1 MSEETKEHANLSVRE
16 IVSRSVLA
24 DDMNGQRMV
33 AEIFNELPAGHPD
46 NPYADEIRAMRAAGL
61 ID

>member
-16 IVSRSVLA
+16 IVSRWVSA
-24 DDMNGQRMV
+24 DNMNGQRMA

-46 NPYADEIRAMRAAGL
+46 NPYADEIRTMRAAGL